1 MASSEGPSP
10 CNIRRRDARSCTQ
23 DVGNAFVFSP
33 DALATVLALPL
44 PRAAFRP
51 HVAKIERTCAWLERQ
66 DRGGGG
72 WRSDHLEEGSGAP
85 LAWST
90 AQALQCAG
98 AASKVVGDLLN
109 KRILAEFGGREGKAP
124 DATVFEGL
132 LDSDMASDS
141 LKDILRSRIIEP
153 RTQSGSLSPT
163 AYSAVLFGPPGTAKT
178 TTAESVAAAL
188 GYGFVVIDTAVF
200 LEDGLANIA
209 SRMAYVFDRLERLR
223 DCVILFDEIEEFCLD
238 RTTPGLGMESRILTT
253 AMLTRLND
261 LRRAERS
268 IFLVATNR
276 LAAFD
281 SAVVRPGR
289 LDMLLF
295 VGTPNVAARAAR
307 FEMSL
312 PGPDAAAAA
321 TFREFLEDTWE
332 SDSRFLNYM
341 ESERFRAAALASL
354 ADGPLKT
361 DCLRAVLSDVVRT
374 SILRDESAREEY
386 CDNVALTRL

>member
-1 MASSEGPSP
+1 M
-10 CNIRRRDARSCTQ
+10 
-23 DVGNAFVFSP
+23 
-33 DALATVLALPL
+33 
-44 PRAAFRP
+44 
-51 HVAKIERTCAWLERQ
+51 
-66 DRGGGG
+66 
-72 WRSDHLEEGSGAP
+72 
-85 LAWST
+85 
-90 AQALQCAG
+90 
-98 AASKVVGDLLN
+98 
-109 KRILAEFGGREGKAP
+109 
-124 DATVFEGL
+124 
-132 LDSDMASDS
+132 
-141 LKDILRSRIIEP
+141 
-153 RTQSGSLSPT
+153 
-163 AYSAVLFGPPGTAKT
+163 LFGPPGTAKT

-295 VGTPNVAARAAR
+295 VGTPNLAARAAR
-307 FEMSL
+307 FENSL
-312 PGPDAAAAA
+312 PVADASVAA
-321 TFREFLEDTWE
+321 TVFREFLEETWE
-332 SDSRFLNYM
+332 SDSRFLNFM
-341 ESERFRAAALASL
+341 ESERFRAAALASMSESGAL
-354 ADGPLKT
+354 SADRH
-361 DCLRAVLSDVVRT
+361 RAILGDVVRT
-374 SILRDESAREEY
+374 SILRDESAREGVPGQRRAHAPVNNTSARWLSKNARQSPAASAKASGRARTLASAPASRSTY
-386 CDNVALTRL
+386 IQASASSPRSRTSRLL

>member
-1 MASSEGPSP
+1 VS
-10 CNIRRRDARSCTQ
+10 IQ
-23 DVGNAFVFSP
+23 
-33 DALATVLALPL
+33 
-44 PRAAFRP
+44 
-51 HVAKIERTCAWLERQ
+51 
-66 DRGGGG
+66 
-72 WRSDHLEEGSGAP
+72 
-85 LAWST
+85 
-90 AQALQCAG
+90 
-98 AASKVVGDLLN
+98 
-109 KRILAEFGGREGKAP
+109 
-124 DATVFEGL
+124 
-132 LDSDMASDS
+132 ASDS
-141 LKDILRSRIIEP
+141 LKDILRARIIEP
-153 RTQSGSLSPT
+153 RTQSGSPGAPT

-295 VGTPNVAARAAR
+295 VGTPNLAARAAR
-307 FEMSL
+307 FEASL
-312 PGPDAAAAA
+312 PAPDAAIASAV
-321 TFREFLEDTWE
+321 FREFLEETWE

-341 ESERFRAAALASL
+341 ESERFRAAALASMSAGGL
-354 ADGPLKT
+354 SADR
-361 DCLRAVLSDVVRT
+361 LRAILGDVVRT
-374 SILRDESAREEY
+374 SILRDESARQEY
-386 CDNVALTRL
+386 RDNVALTRL

>member
-1 MASSEGPSP
+1 
-10 CNIRRRDARSCTQ
+10 
-23 DVGNAFVFSP
+23 
-33 DALATVLALPL
+33 
-44 PRAAFRP
+44 
-51 HVAKIERTCAWLERQ
+51 
-66 DRGGGG
+66 
-72 WRSDHLEEGSGAP
+72 
-85 LAWST
+85 
-90 AQALQCAG
+90 
-98 AASKVVGDLLN
+98 
-109 KRILAEFGGREGKAP
+109 
-124 DATVFEGL
+124 
-132 LDSDMASDS
+132 
-141 LKDILRSRIIEP
+141 
-153 RTQSGSLSPT
+153 
-163 AYSAVLFGPPGTAKT
+163 VLFGPPGTAKT

-295 VGTPNVAARAAR
+295 VGTPNLAARAAR
-307 FEMSL
+307 FENSL
-312 PGPDAAAAA
+312 PVADASVAA
-321 TFREFLEDTWE
+321 TVFREFLEETWE
-332 SDSRFLNYM
+332 SDSRFLNFM
-341 ESERFRAAALASL
+341 ESERFRAAALASMSESGAL
-354 ADGPLKT
+354 SADR
-361 DCLRAVLSDVVRT
+361 LRAILGDVVRT

-386 CDNVALTRL
+386 RDNVALTRL